1 MKKLSIYALAAA
13 SMIGALEAESLSLI
27 TGENGEISEKF
38 DWNDTSKWTPTVTGV
53 AGNDLNLN
61 FSTTT
66 EVTSTINAGFTA
78 GDVVVNVKQNA
89 PSAADGGKGHFF
101 VNIEGNTTFDSLTYN
116 MTSPA

>member
-13 SMIGALEAESLSLI
+13 SMIGTLGAESLSLI

-61 FSTTT
+61 FSTLYC
-66 EVTSTINAGFTA
+66 
-78 GDVVVNVKQNA
+78 
-89 PSAADGGKGHFF
+89 GKCCCKRKTKRASG
-101 VNIEGNTTFDSLTYN
+101 I
-116 MTSPA
+116 

>member
-1 MKKLSIYALAAA
+1 MDMKKLSIYALAAF
-13 SMIGALEAESLSLI
+13 SMVGTLGAKSLSLI

-38 DWNDTSKWTPTVTGV
+38 DWNDTSKWTPTVSEV

-89 PSAADGGKGHFF
+89 PSASVGGKG
-101 VNIEGNTTFDSLTYN
+101 TFL
-116 MTSPA
+116 